1 MRYGGVC
8 EHNRRLPDLLQSLLD
23 WYTRHLPSNPQQRL
37 AWLELFVVIG
47 FCWFLFYYGLGSFG
61 LVGAD
66 EPRYAQIAREMLERH
81 DFITPTLHGVAWLE
95 KPALYYWR
103 AMLAYELFGV
113 HDWAARLPSAT
124 FASLMV
130 LIIYFHMRRFRPGAQ
145 LDAALITASAA
156 AVIGFARGA
165 STDMQLAAPFT
176 IAMLGW
182 YAWYE
187 TGRKFWL
194 FDLYFFLGV
203 GTLAKGPVA
212 PFLAG
217 LVILAFAWVKR
228 DWKSALRTLWIPGI
242 LAYLAM
248 VLPWFIAVQVKNPQF
263 LYVFILEHN
272 LERFATDMFRHV
284 QPFWYYLPVLLL
296 SLVPWTFFSIPA
308 VVDAVRSC
316 IQDWRTD
323 DPEQRIHQDSFPEFL
338 VVWAFLPIVFFSL
351 SRSKLPGYILPA
363 IAPFTILTA
372 DYLRRR
378 RGERISRIVIA
389 PHAALCGALFGV
401 FLLFPYL
408 LPTSPAAPP
417 SAKGIAATAA
427 GIIFIGIYIVLRRTG
442 MRYLRMVTLVPV
454 ILILAYVLRI
464 AAPSIDDF
472 YSSRP
477 VEAALERLGTGSAPV
492 AVFQVKREL
501 LYGLGYYRNQAIP
514 NYDEH
519 EIPAQGHVLVA
530 RNGYSLPRMELGDR
544 RVTQIGDFP
553 PQKLIFYWVGAK
565 PVQPPHESPPGK

>member
-1 MRYGGVC
+1 M
-8 EHNRRLPDLLQSLLD
+8 LSDSK
-23 WYTRHLPSNPQQRL
+23 QRL
-37 AWLELFVVIG
+37 AWLELIIVIS
-47 FCWFLFYYGLGSFG
+47 FCWFFFYYGLGSFG

-66 EPRYAQIAREMLERH
+66 EPRYAQIAREMFERH
-81 DFITPTLHGVAWLE
+81 DFITPTLHGEAWLE

-103 AMLAYELFGV
+103 AMFAYELFGV

-145 LDAALITASAA
+145 LDAALITASCA

-217 LVILAFAWVKR
+217 IVVLAFAWVKR
-228 DWKSALRTLWIPGI
+228 DWKAALRTLWIPGI
-242 LAYLAM
+242 LIYLAI

-263 LYVFILEHN
+263 LYVFILQHN

-284 QPFWYYLPVLLL
+284 QPFWYYIPVLLL
-296 SLVPWTFFSIPA
+296 SLVPWTFFAIPA
-308 VVDAVRSC
+308 VVDALRSC
-316 IQDWRTD
+316 VKDWRTQ
-323 DPEQRIHQDSFPEFL
+323 DPKQRIHQDSFPEFL
-338 VVWAFLPIVFFSL
+338 VIWAILPIVFFSI

-372 DYLRRR
+372 DFLQRR
-378 RGERISRIVIA
+378 RGERISRIVLA

-401 FLLFPYL
+401 FLLFAYL
-408 LPTSPAAPP
+408 LPTSPAAPA
-417 SAKGIAATAA
+417 SAKAIAAISA
-427 GIIFIGIYIVLRRTG
+427 GIIFIGVYIVLNRAG
-442 MRYLRMVTLVPV
+442 MRYLRVVTLVPV
-454 ILILAYVLRI
+454 ILILGYVLRI
-464 AAPSIDDF
+464 AAPAIDDF

-477 VEAALERLGTGSAPV
+477 VAVALEQLHAGSSPV
-492 AVFQVKREL
+492 AVFHVKREL
-501 LYGLGYYRNQAIP
+501 LYGLGYYLDEEIP

-519 EIPAQGHVLVA
+519 QIPAVGHILITRASSRLPQSELAGRNVNKLGSFAPQQLV
-530 RNGYSLPRMELGDR
+530 
-544 RVTQIGDFP
+544 
-553 PQKLIFYWVGAK
+553 FYWVSAK
-565 PVQPPHESPPGK
+565 PGPALRNPNPRSE